1 MEPRHP
7 SLGLGVRIVHLGTE
21 EVGVY
26 HTAQPSVI
34 KDALPTNSKETPMK
48 PRRKPRLLTAAR
60 WAPLLTAGM
69 VLQINL
75 GGCDDEVKDKILTGI
90 QTSVMGLVTSV
101 MDAFFLSIS
110 GGSSTTTQTV
120 KAVIDTASTW
130 LA

>member
-1 MEPRHP
+1 
-7 SLGLGVRIVHLGTE
+7 
-21 EVGVY
+21 
-26 HTAQPSVI
+26 
-34 KDALPTNSKETPMK
+34 MK

>member
-1 MEPRHP
+1 
-7 SLGLGVRIVHLGTE
+7 
-21 EVGVY
+21 
-26 HTAQPSVI
+26 
-34 KDALPTNSKETPMK
+34 MK

-110 GGSSTTTQTV
+110 GAATTTTQTTV
-120 KAVIDTASTW
+120 KAVIDTASSW